1 MAQALGI
8 FGLLS
13 AGAGFPGGGKPP
25 AFGGAAVATITGAA
39 ASATSA
45 ALGGS
50 LLGGAIGNSAN
61 DIFKH
66 YFASDETTN
75 NSGGNSTEPENQNRY
90 GEDLYWED
98 ALKNKGKIMVGG
110 DIIPGRKPILNS
122 KGELLSKDNSPT
134 RGIFRAVTA
143 AGQVIR
149 ERIASIGAYDTQKK
163 QGIRTLNIEQRNISN
178 IYGGNEC
185 ASAMIYNHWGNML
198 DIEMYSKKWRLSD
211 ISMHTQEWKEN
222 IIQNK
227 INFKSSRS
235 LVAYIPCLHE
245 VEEDE
250 FISKERV
257 IELIIKWLETDDIF
271 ADFDGAQCL
280 AYMKEIWG

>member
-1 MAQALGI
+1 LENKNYNQFYCRIEVACCLKI
-8 FGLLS
+8 FLPEFKEEQCLLS
-13 AGAGFPGGGKPP
+13 
-25 AFGGAAVATITGAA
+25 
-39 ASATSA
+39 
-45 ALGGS
+45 GS
-50 LLGGAIGNSAN
+50 HDVYAREFN
-61 DIFKH
+61 DI
-66 YFASDETTN
+66 E
-75 NSGGNSTEPENQNRY
+75 STLACIYEIEKT
-90 GEDLYWED
+90 WE
-98 ALKNKGKIMVGG
+98 
-110 DIIPGRKPILNS
+110 
-122 KGELLSKDNSPT
+122 
-134 RGIFRAVTA
+134 
-143 AGQVIR
+143 
-149 ERIASIGAYDTQKK
+149 IAQE
-163 QGIRTLNIEQRNISN
+163 IEQRNISN

>member
-163 QGIRTLNIEQRNISN
+163 QGIRTLNKEYLAIIVEEYGITDRETINAIRISLEHAEGRAALDMRINNIKKGRLTINNTECYYCQSPIDN
-178 IYGGNEC
+178 LGNERD
-185 ASAMIYNHWGNML
+185 AGNAIRYILGENKQLGVVSPIYDNNG
-198 DIEMYSKKWRLSD
+198 
-211 ISMHTQEWKEN
+211 
-222 IIQNK
+222 NK
-227 INFKSSRS
+227 IGQTGQSYTGIRKNVGK
-235 LVAYIPCLHE
+235 
-245 VEEDE
+245 
-250 FISKERV
+250 
-257 IELIIKWLETDDIF
+257 
-271 ADFDGAQCL
+271 
-280 AYMKEIWG
+280 